1 MRRLPVTGTGKRTK
15 SKTWHA
21 EINIVESGSDVRAE
35 ARLRGKE
42 GGQIIGEGTARC
54 NPTDENVPAIGDEL
68 AVARAMSDLSHQL
81 LSRAAH
87 DIEVHTARPVER
99 LHA

>member
-1 MRRLPVTGTGKRTK
+1 MTGTGRRTK
-15 SKTWHA
+15 TWNA
-21 EINIVESGSDVRAE
+21 EISIVESGSEVQAE

-42 GGQIIGEGTARC
+42 GGQIVGQGTARC

-68 AVARAMSDLSHQL
+68 ATARALSDLSHQL

-87 DIEVHTARPVER
+87 DIEVHTSRPVER

>member
-1 MRRLPVTGTGKRTK
+1 MAGTGERR
-15 SKTWHA
+15 KTWNA
-21 EINIVESGSDVRAE
+21 EINIVEVGTEVRAE

-42 GGQIIGEGTARC
+42 GGQMVGEGTAKC
-54 NPTDENVPAIGDEL
+54 NPADENVPAIGDEL
-68 AVARAMSDLSHQL
+68 SVARALSDLSHQL

>member
-1 MRRLPVTGTGKRTK
+1 MTAT
-15 SKTWHA
+15 KTWNA
-21 EINIVESGSDVRAE
+21 EISITETDSEVRAE

-42 GGQIIGEGTARC
+42 GGQMVGQGAARC
-54 NPTDENVPAIGDEL
+54 NPADENVPAIGDEL

-81 LSRAAH
+81 LHRAAH

-99 LHA
+99 LRA

>member
-1 MRRLPVTGTGKRTK
+1 MRRLPVTGTGKGTNTK
-15 SKTWHA
+15 AWHA
-21 EINIVESGSDVRAE
+21 EIDIVESGSEVRAE
-35 ARLRGKE
+35 ARLRGKD
-42 GGQIIGEGTARC
+42 GGQLIGEGSARC
-54 NPTDENVPAIGDEL
+54 NPADENVPAIGDEL
-68 AVARAMSDLSHQL
+68 ATARALSDLSHQL